1 VLTLVNRVGIV
12 LSRSVDGEAD
22 QRLVAGVDEVM
33 LASLRNDNHVTSVDL
48 LLFTWNNGFALSLSK
63 DQVLV
68 DVVNL
73 GGKRIYDLAHQLKV

>member
-48 LLFTWNNGFALSLSK
+48 LLFT
-63 DQVLV
+63 
-68 DVVNL
+68 
-73 GGKRIYDLAHQLKV
+73 